1 MDEMHDNGRTID
13 AAGAA
18 QTLTSLFDAGSHSAP
33 ATPQSTLRSTAP
45 LRGAPSGRG
54 AADAPAP
61 NPRREALPQTGARE
75 PNFCREA
82 LPLLGEVA
90 RSAEGVSGVESGAGE
105 KRESGLKSPCHSET
119 RSQTGRGNPRPL
131 TPHINTVS
139 TQRETDCHVGLC
151 PPRNDGGGRKPVA
164 PISATQN
171 VENGAPTNQSCHS
184 ETSSQTGR
192 GNPRPLTPHIN
203 TVSTQRETD
212 CHVGLCPPRNDGG
225 GRKPVAPISA
235 TQNVENGAPTN
246 QSCHSETSSQTGRGN
261 PHPPSPSPPLLRAH
275 FARLCAEA
283 DALHRADPGFDLDSA
298 LRDPAFVRL
307 TAPDVG
313 VPVAD
318 AWYAL
323 HRREYAETLRR
334 ESLEQAA
341 AAVASGSLRPREGGR
356 ASGGELLGTDPR
368 RMTAAQR
375 AELRDRI
382 KRGERVYP
390 R

>member
-18 QTLTSLFDAGSHSAP
+18 QTLPSLFDAGSHSAP

-61 NPRREALPQTGARE
+61 KPRREALPQTGARE
-75 PNFCREA
+75 PNPCREA

-105 KRESGLKSPCHSET
+105 KRESGLKSP
-119 RSQTGRGNPRPL
+119 
-131 TPHINTVS
+131 
-139 TQRETDCHVGLC
+139 
-151 PPRNDGGGRKPVA
+151 
-164 PISATQN
+164 
-171 VENGAPTNQSCHS
+171 CHS

-235 TQNVENGAPTN
+235 TQTVENGAPTN

-368 RMTAAQR
+368 HMTAAQR

>member
-18 QTLTSLFDAGSHSAP
+18 QTLPSLFDAGSHSAP

-75 PNFCREA
+75 PNLCREALPQTGAREPNLCREA

-105 KRESGLKSPCHSET
+105 KRESGLKSPCHCET
-119 RSQTGRGNPRPL
+119 G
-131 TPHINTVS
+131 
-139 TQRETDCHVGLC
+139 
-151 PPRNDGGGRKPVA
+151 
-164 PISATQN
+164 
-171 VENGAPTNQSCHS
+171 
-184 ETSSQTGR
+184 
-192 GNPRPLTPHIN
+192 
-203 TVSTQRETD
+203 
-212 CHVGLCPPRNDGG
+212 
-225 GRKPVAPISA
+225 
-235 TQNVENGAPTN
+235 
-246 QSCHSETSSQTGRGN
+246 SQTGRGN
-261 PHPPSPSPPLLRAH
+261 PHPPSPESPLLRAH

>member
-1 MDEMHDNGRTID
+1 M
-13 AAGAA
+13 
-18 QTLTSLFDAGSHSAP
+18 
-33 ATPQSTLRSTAP
+33 
-45 LRGAPSGRG
+45 
-54 AADAPAP
+54 
-61 NPRREALPQTGARE
+61 
-75 PNFCREA
+75 
-82 LPLLGEVA
+82 
-90 RSAEGVSGVESGAGE
+90 
-105 KRESGLKSPCHSET
+105 
-119 RSQTGRGNPRPL
+119 
-131 TPHINTVS
+131 
-139 TQRETDCHVGLC
+139 
-151 PPRNDGGGRKPVA
+151 
-164 PISATQN
+164 
-171 VENGAPTNQSCHS
+171 
-184 ETSSQTGR
+184 
-192 GNPRPLTPHIN
+192 
-203 TVSTQRETD
+203 
-212 CHVGLCPPRNDGG
+212 
-225 GRKPVAPISA
+225 
-235 TQNVENGAPTN
+235 
-246 QSCHSETSSQTGRGN
+246 
-261 PHPPSPSPPLLRAH
+261 LRAH

-298 LRDPAFVRL
+298 LRNPAFVRL

>member
-18 QTLTSLFDAGSHSAP
+18 QTLPSLFDAGSHSAP
-33 ATPQSTLRSTAP
+33 ATPQSTLQSTAP

-61 NPRREALPQTGARE
+61 KPR
-75 PNFCREA
+75 REA

-90 RSAEGVSGVESGAGE
+90 RSAEEVSGVETGAGE

-119 RSQTGRGNPRPL
+119 SPQTGRGNPRPL
-131 TPHINTVS
+131 TSHQDRT
-139 TQRETDCHVGLC
+139 
-151 PPRNDGGGRKPVA
+151 PPQGEA
-164 PISATQN
+164 
-171 VENGAPTNQSCHS
+171 
-184 ETSSQTGR
+184 
-192 GNPRPLTPHIN
+192 
-203 TVSTQRETD
+203 D

-261 PHPPSPSPPLLRAH
+261 PHPPSPESPLLRAH

-283 DALHRADPGFDLDSA
+283 DALHRADPDFDLDSA

-368 RMTAAQR
+368 HMTAAQR

>member
-1 MDEMHDNGRTID
+1 MENEISPGVKVQVRVRD
-13 AAGAA
+13 
-18 QTLTSLFDAGSHSAP
+18 
-33 ATPQSTLRSTAP
+33 
-45 LRGAPSGRG
+45 
-54 AADAPAP
+54 DAPT
-61 NPRREALPQTGARE
+61 NQ
-75 PNFCREA
+75 N
-82 LPLLGEVA
+82 
-90 RSAEGVSGVESGAGE
+90 
-105 KRESGLKSPCHSET
+105 CHSET

-164 PISATQN
+164 PISTAQN
-171 VENGAPTNQSCHS
+171 VENDAPTNQSCHS
-184 ETSSQTGR
+184 E
-192 GNPRPLTPHIN
+192 
-203 TVSTQRETD
+203 
-212 CHVGLCPPRNDGG
+212 
-225 GRKPVAPISA
+225 A
-235 TQNVENGAPTN
+235 
-246 QSCHSETSSQTGRGN
+246 SSQTGRGN
-261 PHPPSPSPPLLRAH
+261 PHPLSPSPPLLRAH

-283 DALHRADPGFDLDSA
+283 DALHRADPDFDLDSA

-368 RMTAAQR
+368 HMTAAQR